1 MEVLALPANSPSTI
15 TSGGQDSA
23 AAARNAHVIC
33 AESAKR
39 LSLSPLSHRVGTAGS
54 ISACD
59 FQVVKF
65 EAGLFCRSK
74 GLVCQSRAKTQSSR
88 PISEPVTPSHDE
100 SRAHRNA
107 AKHAAAEAIENIVW
121 PHGPALIRLYFR
133 YVHLTLPII
142 SKFRFLWQYATDKD
156 AVSASLRGAVYALAC
171 VF

>member
-1 MEVLALPANSPSTI
+1 VSERDGIDAGILQVFP
-15 TSGGQDSA
+15 GGSDLEEFP
-23 AAARNAHVIC
+23 V
-33 AESAKR
+33 
-39 LSLSPLSHRVGTAGS
+39 
-54 ISACD
+54 D
-59 FQVVKF
+59 F
-65 EAGLFCRSK
+65 L
-74 GLVCQSRAKTQSSR
+74 LL
-88 PISEPVTPSHDE
+88 HDE
-100 SRAHRNA
+100 SPAHRNV